1 MKITISFKQN
11 EKDLYDF
18 LISKRSASIYIKDL
32 LEKEKE
38 KDVCNKPIDNNYS
51 SFDF

>member
-18 LISKRSASIYIKDL
+18 LISKRSSSIYIKDL
-32 LEKEKE
+32 LEKEKD
-38 KDVCNKPIDNNYS
+38 KDSCNRQIDS
-51 SFDF
+51 KSDF